1 VIGAIGN
8 SLTAGLLVL
17 GTFQEYKGLAFSGG
31 GLNTV
36 DLVTTLPNILKEYN
50 PDLVGFNSD
59 LDNPFEESLNVG
71 FSGAITANMSLQ
83 TTQLIERMKNHPN
96 IDFYKDWKVVT
107 VFLGYNDICDFSC
120 FNNSLDYVDQWINN
134 IDESLVYMRD
144 HLPRTF
150 VNLMLVGHL
159 STGLQYTE
167 VAPRCAQIAIRL
179 CKCIFSGDAVA
190 ISDMVVDEFNR
201 RLIGLVN
208 SRKYDTTNDFT
219 VVVQPYLST
228 SQPLRDANGI
238 VDISY
243 VAIDCVHLSANGN
256 RVYATG
262 LWENML
268 QPVGAKGSLTADD
281 PPVCPSQDF
290 PYFYTYLNSAGCPPL
305 CTHKFCSA
313 TKTRRADCTM

>member
-1 VIGAIGN
+1 
-8 SLTAGLLVL
+8 
-17 GTFQEYKGLAFSGG
+17 
-31 GLNTV
+31 
-36 DLVTTLPNILKEYN
+36 
-50 PDLVGFNSD
+50 
-59 LDNPFEESLNVG
+59 
-71 FSGAITANMSLQ
+71 
-83 TTQLIERMKNHPN
+83 MKNHPN